1 MKKETIEE
9 FLLRGEK
16 QSSFL
21 ISDVATH
28 GCSGGTISELIYY
41 NDINK
46 FYDKHHEEIWDEV
59 NELGGLK
66 ELITQNGLDY
76 PDSDNTF
83 KCALTWLTVESISQR
98 ITDEREDGSRY
109 VRTNQKRTII

>member
-1 MKKETIEE
+1 MKKQTVEE
-9 FLLRGEK
+9 YLLEGEK
-16 QSSFL
+16 LERFL

-41 NDINK
+41 EDCNK

-66 ELITQNGLDY
+66 ELIALNGLDY
-76 PDSDNTF
+76 PDSDDTF
-83 KCALTWLTVESISQR
+83 KCTLTWLTVESIAQR
-98 ITDEREDGSRY
+98 IMDEKEDDRK
-109 VRTNQKRTII
+109 TA

>member
-1 MKKETIEE
+1 MNKKETIRE

-16 QSSFL
+16 EERFL

-41 NDINK
+41 EDCNK

-66 ELITQNGLDY
+66 ELIALNGLDY
-76 PDSDNTF
+76 PDSDDTF
-83 KCALTWLTVESISQR
+83 KCTLTWLTVESIAQR
-98 ITDEREDGSRY
+98 IMDEKEDDRK
-109 VRTNQKRTII
+109 TA

>member
-46 FYDKHHEEIWDEV
+46 FYDKHHEKIWDEV

-66 ELITQNGLDY
+66 ELITANGLDY
-76 PDSDNTF
+76 PNSDNTF
-83 KCALTWLTVESISQR
+83 KCVLTWLTVESISQR
-98 ITDEREDGSRY
+98 IANEREDGSRS
-109 VRTNQKRTII
+109 VA

>member
-1 MKKETIEE
+1 MKQTIRE
-9 FLLRGEK
+9 FLLKGEK
-16 QSSFL
+16 EKSLL

-28 GCSGGTISELIYY
+28 GCGGGTISELIYY

-66 ELITQNGLDY
+66 ELITENGLDY

-83 KCALTWLTVESISQR
+83 KCVLTWLSVESISQR
-98 ITDEREDGSRY
+98 IMDEGEQD
-109 VRTNQKRTII
+109 KRATA